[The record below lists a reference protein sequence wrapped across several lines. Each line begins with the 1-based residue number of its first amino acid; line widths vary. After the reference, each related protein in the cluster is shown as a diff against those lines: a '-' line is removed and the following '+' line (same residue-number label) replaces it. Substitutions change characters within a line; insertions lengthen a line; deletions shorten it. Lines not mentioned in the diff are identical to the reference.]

1 MGFSLFGK
9 KPRRKKSN
17 GIFSMFTKKPRRRRT
32 SLPKLLKIIFS
43 SSNSSS
49 GGKHT
54 RERPSGIP
62 NLFSGKQN
70 KRTKPKG
77 G

>member
-9 KPRRKKSN
+9 KPRRKKSK
-17 GIFSMFTKKPRRRRT
+17 GIFSMFTKKPRRKRT

-43 SSNSSS
+43 SSNS
-49 GGKHT
+49 GIKHT
-54 RERPSGIP
+54 RKRPSGIP

-77 G
+77 V